1 MVSTTI
7 KRALLSVSDKTD
19 LDTLASF
26 LAGRGVTLLSTGGT
40 AAFLKRAGLR
50 PIEVSRTTGFPEIL
64 GGRVKTLHPKVFGG
78 LLCDPRSPA
87 HRRDLKR
94 HRIEPIGLVVVNLYP
109 FEQTA
114 SRRGASWADCV
125 ENIDIGGVAL
135 LRAAAKN
142 HSRVLVLCDPDDYEP
157 FTKEWKKRGKISDE
171 TRARLAGKAFQ
182 HTARYDAIIAR
193 AFTERTSSRSR
204 SRRVETP
211 ERVVMALDRKSE
223 LRYGENPHQQGAIY
237 AEPLEGGDITGAKVL
252 QGKGVSYNNYFDV
265 DAAWR
270 LAADLSVLAEK
281 DSKKG
286 LAACAVIKHGIP
298 CGAGLGASVK
308 EAFVRAHASDP
319 VSAFGGVVAL
329 SRPPD
334 AAAAREMVKYFLE
347 VIAAPSCP
355 AEAREIFKA
364 KTSLRLLATGKPRA
378 RRTGWDAK
386 RIGGGWLLQA
396 WDAGL
401 TGPGRW
407 KIVTKKKPTAA
418 QKRAL
423 QFAWT
428 VVKHVRSNAIVV
440 AGEKA
445 TLGIGAGQT
454 SRVTAAYIALR
465 HAGKKARGAVLASDG
480 FFPFRDSADKA
491 AKAGLSAIVQPGGS
505 KRDADVVAACN
516 EHRIAM
522 ALTGRR
528 HFRH

>member
-1 MVSTTI
+1 MIKMTTTAI
-7 KRALLSVSDKTD
+7 KHALLSVSDKSE

-40 AAFLKRAGLR
+40 AAYLKRAGLQ
-50 PIEVSRTTGFPEIL
+50 PIEVSSTTGFPEIL
-64 GGRVKTLHPKVFGG
+64 GGRVKTLHPKIFGG
-78 LLCDPRSPA
+78 LLCDPRNPA
-87 HRRDLKR
+87 HQSDLER
-94 HRIEPIGLVVVNLYP
+94 HSIAPIGLVVVNLYP

-114 SRRGASWADCV
+114 TRRGASWADCV

-142 HSRVLVLCDPDDYEP
+142 HARVLVLCDPADYEP
-157 FTKEWKKRGKISDE
+157 FTKEWKELGEISE
-171 TRARLAGKAFQ
+171 KTRARLAGKAFL
-182 HTARYDAIIAR
+182 HTARYDALIAR
-193 AFTERTSSRSR
+193 AFAKHTSSRSAA
-204 SRRVETP
+204 TP
-211 ERVVMALDRKSE
+211 ERVVLALDRKSE

-237 AEPLEGGDITGAKVL
+237 TEPLEGGDITGAKVL
-252 QGKGVSYNNYFDV
+252 QGKGVSYNNYFDA

-308 EAFVRAHASDP
+308 DAFVRAHASDP

-347 VIAAPSCP
+347 VIAAPSFP
-355 AEAREIFKA
+355 AEARKIFKSKA
-364 KTSLRLLATGKPRA
+364 GLRLLATGKPRA

-386 RIGGGWLLQA
+386 RVGGGWLLQA

-423 QFAWT
+423 EFAWT

-440 AGEKA
+440 AGERA